1 MNRPLLRRSLVA
13 AAFLSFV
20 IAPSPAGAQAAGA
33 SSRGVTAPQKE
44 PVVRAITVKSEG
56 GEISE
61 QYVLGHVALRVGQP
75 FSRDAVASTVRALYG
90 TGKFAQAAVLPKLDP
105 VTGQVDVTVVVEP
118 RPVLVAIEFE
128 GDKSLVEQ
136 HVSGFFSDS
145 DPLEG
150 IKVGEPLDP
159 AALRRA
165 EVKLQGELRKKR
177 PFTLLSSKTVPANGG
192 VKAVVAVREGVELK
206 VDQVTVVGASVLK
219 ESEVIEGAEL
229 NASTWRW
236 WKFSWLSDGGRL
248 NPEEYRRDCQKVRD
262 FYRSQGFL
270 DVEVEDSDPQKSC
283 VVKDVS
289 GGSGWVDVIIRVKE
303 GRRYSVGAIS
313 ISGNR
318 LGVTDPVFSTESL
331 RKVIDQPSLRRGA
344 HSAKVDRLASSDWF
358 NSEAVEVAAD
368 KLKEYYGQM
377 GYLNARVDVARRPN
391 LETGAID
398 VSFSVEEG
406 QRFTVRAL
414 EIQGNTK
421 TRSTVIARELALSP
435 GEVFDLAR
443 MRVSEA
449 RLRNTQFFEEV
460 RVAPVPTSVPG
471 QSDLRVTVKEGPTG
485 QVSFGAGY
493 STVEELVGFVEYAE
507 GNFDFSNPDGW
518 WRGGGQK
525 FRLRVSAGNLSNSFE
540 HSFEEPAVWDRDL
553 AAGYTLHRRYSGY
566 RSSTYD
572 VITQGAGVYVRRRVL
587 PTVEARLGYDIR
599 RVEVDNVTAA
609 APLTVQAENGNPK
622 TISGLTL
629 SLVHDTRDALNF
641 PTKGER
647 VSLTEE
653 LAGNGIGGDVDY
665 LKSELRAGKWLL
677 VSREAEQTVSLVGR
691 AGFLTGASASLPF
704 YERFYLGGAY
714 DMRGFDYNQV
724 GEFSTFEGAAYE
736 PVGGL
741 TYGYLSAEYT
751 IKVAE
756 NFRLA
761 AFYDH
766 GVVNSSEGDLSF
778 SEANSDWGFGARILL
793 GGAVMR
799 LDFGFPIQATTDPGT
814 GSTVNDTGMRFNFSF
829 GTVF

>member
-13 AAFLSFV
+13 AALLSSV
-20 IAPSPAGAQAAGA
+20 VAPLPAGAQAPGSATKVLA
-33 SSRGVTAPQKE
+33 APLKE

-61 QYVLGHVALRVGQP
+61 QFVLGHVALRVGQP

-128 GDKSLVEQ
+128 GDKALVER
-136 HVSGFFSDS
+136 HVSGFFSDA

-177 PFTLLSSKTVPANGG
+177 PFTLISSQVQPATGG
-192 VKAVVAVREGVELK
+192 VKAVVNVREGVELK
-206 VDQVTVVGASVLK
+206 VDQVTIEGASALK

-248 NPEEYRRDCQKVRD
+248 NPEDYRRDCQKVRA
-262 FYRSQGFL
+262 YYLSQGFL
-270 DVEVEDSDPQKSC
+270 DVEVSDADPQKSC

-289 GGSGWVDVIIRVKE
+289 DGSGWIDVVIRVKE
-303 GRRYSVGAIS
+303 GRRYTVGAIS

-318 LGVTDPVFSTESL
+318 LGASDPVFSTESL

-344 HSAKVDRLASSDWF
+344 HPAAVDRLASSDWF
-358 NSEAVEVAAD
+358 NSEAVEAAAD

-398 VSFSVEEG
+398 VAFSLEEG

-566 RSSTYD
+566 RSSNYD

-609 APLTVQAENGNPK
+609 APLTVQAESGNPK

-629 SLVHDTRDALNF
+629 SLVHDTRDELNF

-647 VSLTEE
+647 ISLTEE
-653 LAGNGIGGDVDY
+653 LAGNGLGGDVDY

-677 VSREAEQTVSLVGR
+677 VSRDAEQTVSVVGR

-724 GEFSTFEGAAYE
+724 GEFATFEGASYE

-766 GVVNSSEGDLSF
+766 GVVNSSEGDLSL
-778 SEANSDWGFGARILL
+778 SEANSDWGVGARILL

-814 GSTVNDTGMRFNFSF
+814 GATINDTGMRFNFSF

>member
-1 MNRPLLRRSLVA
+1 
-13 AAFLSFV
+13 
-20 IAPSPAGAQAAGA
+20 
-33 SSRGVTAPQKE
+33 
-44 PVVRAITVKSEG
+44 
-56 GEISE
+56 
-61 QYVLGHVALRVGQP
+61 
-75 FSRDAVASTVRALYG
+75 
-90 TGKFAQAAVLPKLDP
+90 
-105 VTGQVDVTVVVEP
+105 
-118 RPVLVAIEFE
+118 
-128 GDKSLVEQ
+128 
-136 HVSGFFSDS
+136 
-145 DPLEG
+145 PLEG
-150 IKVGEPLDP
+150 VKVGEPIDP
-159 AALRRA
+159 AVLRRA
-165 EVKLQGELRKKR
+165 EVKLQSDLRKKR
-177 PFTLLSSKTVPANGG
+177 PFTLLSSRTVPVAGG
-192 VKAVVAVREGVELK
+192 SKVVVTVREGVELK
-206 VDQVTVVGASVLK
+206 VDRVTIEGVSALDEADVVA
-219 ESEVIEGAEL
+219 GAEL
-229 NASTWRW
+229 AASSWRW

-248 NPEEYRRDCQKVRD
+248 NPDEYRRDCQKVRD
-262 FYRSQGFL
+262 YYRSQGFL
-270 DVEVEDSDPQKSC
+270 AVEVADSDPQKSC

-303 GRRYSVGAIS
+303 GRRYSVGAHS
-313 ISGNR
+313 LARHR
-318 LGVTDPVFSTESL
+318 LAAPEPDCTTENL

-344 HSAKVDRLASSDWF
+344 HPEEVDRLASSQWF
-358 NSEAVEVAAD
+358 NAEAVEVAAD
-368 KLKEYYGQM
+368 KIREYYGQM
-377 GYLNARVDVARRPN
+377 GYLNTRVDVSRRPN

-398 VSFSVEEG
+398 LSFTIEEG

-493 STVEELVGFVEYAE
+493 STVEELVGFLEYSE

-525 FRLRVSAGNLSNSFE
+525 FRLRVSAGNLSNAIE

-553 AAGYTLHRRYSGY
+553 AAGYSLHRRFTGF
-566 RSSTYD
+566 RSAAYD
-572 VITQGAGVYVRRRVL
+572 VISQGAGVYVRRRVL
-587 PTVEARLGYDIR
+587 PTVEARLAYDIR
-599 RVEVDNVTAA
+599 RVQVDNVVATAPA
-609 APLTVQAENGNPK
+609 SVQAENGNPK
-622 TISGLTL
+622 TISGLTV
-629 SLVHDTRDALNF
+629 SLVHDTRDTLNF

-647 VSLTEE
+647 ISLTEE

-665 LKSELRAGKWLL
+665 LKSELRAGKWFL
-677 VSREAEQTVSLVGR
+677 VSRQAEQTVSLVGR
-691 AGFLTGASASLPF
+691 AGFLTGTSASMPF

-714 DMRGFDYNQV
+714 DMRGFDYNRV
-724 GEFSTFEGAAYE
+724 GQFSTFEGASYE

-751 IKVAE
+751 VKVAE

-766 GVVNSSEGDLSF
+766 GVVNSAEGDLSL

-799 LDFGFPIQATTDPGT
+799 LDFGFPIQGTTDPGT
-814 GSTVNDTGMRFNFSF
+814 GNVINDAGMRFNFSF

>member
-13 AAFLSFV
+13 AAFLTV
-20 IAPSPAGAQAAGA
+20 ALAPDPAKGQQTAAPA
-33 SSRGVTAPQKE
+33 RPAVPAKE
-44 PVVRAITVKSEG
+44 PRVRSISVKAEG
-56 GEISE
+56 GEVSQ
-61 QYVLGHVALRVGQP
+61 QYVLGFVALRTGQP
-75 FSRDAVASTVRALYG
+75 FSREAVASTVRSLYG
-90 TGKFAQAAVLPKLDP
+90 TGRFAQAVVIPALDP
-105 VTGQVDVTVVVEP
+105 ATGEVDVTVVVEP
-118 RPVLVAIEFE
+118 RPLLVAVEFE
-128 GDKSLVEQ
+128 GDKDLVDK
-136 HVSGFFSDS
+136 HVSGIFGDS
-145 DPLEG
+145 DALEG
-150 IKVGEPLDP
+150 VKVGEPLDP
-159 AALRRA
+159 AVLRRA
-165 EVKLQGELRKKR
+165 EVKLQEELRKKR
-177 PFTLLSSKTVPANGG
+177 PFTLLSSRTVPVSGG
-192 VKAVVAVREGVELK
+192 VKAVVSVREGVELK
-206 VDQVTVVGASVLK
+206 VDRVIIEGAGALK
-219 ESEVIEGAEL
+219 ESDVIAAAEL
-229 NASTWRW
+229 TSSTWRW
-236 WKFSWLSDGGRL
+236 WKFSWVSDGGRL
-248 NPEEYRRDCQKVRD
+248 NPDEYRRDCQKVRD
-262 FYRSQGFL
+262 YYRSQGFL
-270 DVEVEDSDPQKSC
+270 DVEVADSDAQKSC

-289 GGSGWVDVIIRVKE
+289 GGSGWVDIVIRVKE
-303 GRRYSVGAIS
+303 GRRYSVGAVS
-313 ISGNR
+313 ITGNR
-318 LGVTDPVFSTESL
+318 LGANDPVFSTENL
-331 RKVIDQPSLRRGA
+331 RKVVEQPSLRRGA
-344 HSAKVDRLASSDWF
+344 RPAAVDRLVAADWF
-358 NSEAVEVAAD
+358 NAEAVEAAAD
-368 KLKEYYGQM
+368 KLREYYGQM

-398 VSFSVEEG
+398 LAFSIEEG

-460 RVAPVPTSVPG
+460 RVAPVPTGVPG

-493 STVEELVGFVEYAE
+493 STVEELVGFVEYSE

-525 FRLRVSAGNLSNSFE
+525 FRLRISAGNLSNSFE

-553 AAGYTLHRRYSGY
+553 AAGYTLARRFSGF
-566 RSSTYD
+566 RSSAYD
-572 VITQGAGVYVRRRVL
+572 VITQSAGVYVRRRVF
-587 PTVEARLGYDIR
+587 PTVEARLGYDLR
-599 RVEVDNVTAA
+599 RVQVDNV
-609 APLTVQAENGNPK
+609 APSAPSTVQAENGNPK

-629 SLVHDTRDALNF
+629 SLVHDTRDAINF
-641 PTKGER
+641 PTRGER

-665 LKSELRAGKWLL
+665 LKSELRAGKWFL
-677 VSREAEQTVSLVGR
+677 VSPEAEQTFSVIGRVGL
-691 AGFLTGASASLPF
+691 LTGASSTLPF

-714 DMRGFDYNQV
+714 DMRGFDFNQV
-724 GEFSTFEGAAYE
+724 GQLSTFEGPGYE

-741 TYGYLSAEYT
+741 SYGFFSAEYT

-766 GVVNSSEGDLSF
+766 GVVNSDEVDLSL
-778 SEANSDWGFGARILL
+778 SGANSNWGLGARILL
-793 GGAVMR
+793 GGAIMR
-799 LDFGFPIQATTDPGT
+799 LDFGFPIQDTFDPVAGE
-814 GSTVNDTGMRFNFSF
+814 SVNDGGMRFNFSF